1 MFVSILKGISTS
13 TLKVT
18 LILIS
23 AAVLLQFGVGADAFG
38 QAADTDQSFDGSDL
52 RPEEQQVLHFLKEDW
67 DLDLS
72 STSVDLAMDTMGLG
86 QLGPQTSGFRIGS
99 YIKSHPELH
108 LAVRTWGWE
117 TLVLR
122 ADEKLIGRAIL
133 MAMRDGKPSPSL
145 ADLAVQLGISQGQGA
160 HRSRDDGPFRDTET
174 GSWVRG
180 QRLCPGKTKRYQ
192 KWESRLDFQFH
203 TVRLSSGRQFNTN

>member
-72 STSVDLAMDTMGLG
+72 STSVDLAMDTMGLD
-86 QLGPQTSGFRIGS
+86 SSDADFRFRIGS

-145 ADLAVQLGISQGQGA
+145 ADLAVQLGISQDKV
-160 HRSRDDGPFRDTET
+160 RT
-174 GSWVRG
+174 GLEMMARFEILRREAGSGGSGYV
-180 QRLCPGKTKRYQ
+180 LANERYQ

-203 TVRLSSGRQFNTN
+203 PVRLSSGRQFNTN

>member
-1 MFVSILKGISTS
+1 MDADWFRISYGTPGC
-13 TLKVT
+13 
-18 LILIS
+18 
-23 AAVLLQFGVGADAFG
+23 A
-38 QAADTDQSFDGSDL
+38 
-52 RPEEQQVLHFLKEDW
+52 E
-67 DLDLS
+67 
-72 STSVDLAMDTMGLG
+72 
-86 QLGPQTSGFRIGS
+86 TSGS
-99 YIKSHPELH
+99 ESACYIKSHPELH

-145 ADLAVQLGISQGQGA
+145 ADLAVQLGISQDKVRTGLEMMA
-160 HRSRDDGPFRDTET
+160 RFEILRREARSG
-174 GSWVRG
+174 GSGYV
-180 QRLCPGKTKRYQ
+180 LANERYQ

>member
-72 STSVDLAMDTMGLG
+72 STSVDLAMDTMGLD
-86 QLGPQTSGFRIGS
+86 SSDADFRFRIGS

-145 ADLAVQLGISQGQGA
+145 ADLAVQLGISQDKVRTGLEMMA
-160 HRSRDDGPFRDTET
+160 RFEILRREARSG
-174 GSWVRG
+174 GSGYV
-180 QRLCPGKTKRYQ
+180 LANERYQ

>member
-72 STSVDLAMDTMGLG
+72 STSVDLAMDTMGLD
-86 QLGPQTSGFRIGS
+86 SSDADFRFRIGS

-145 ADLAVQLGISQGQGA
+145 ADLAVQHGISQDKVRTGLEMMA
-160 HRSRDDGPFRDTET
+160 RFEILRREARSG
-174 GSWVRG
+174 GSGYV
-180 QRLCPGKTKRYQ
+180 LANERYQ

>member
-72 STSVDLAMDTMGLG
+72 STSVDLAMDTMGLD
-86 QLGPQTSGFRIGS
+86 SSDADFRFRIGS

-145 ADLAVQLGISQGQGA
+145 ADLAVQLGISQDKV
-160 HRSRDDGPFRDTET
+160 RT
-174 GSWVRG
+174 GLEMMARFEILRREAGSGGSGYV
-180 QRLCPGKTKRYQ
+180 LANERYQ

>member
-18 LILIS
+18 LILCS
-23 AAVLLQFGVGADAFG
+23 AAVLLQLGVGADAFG
-38 QAADTDQSFDGSDL
+38 QAADIDNSFDGSDL

-72 STSVDLAMDTMGLG
+72 ATSVDLAMDTMGLD
-86 QLGPQTSGFRIGS
+86 SSDVDFRFRIGS

-122 ADEKLIGRAIL
+122 ADEKLIARAIL

-145 ADLAVQLGISQGQGA
+145 ADLAVQLGISQDKV
-160 HRSRDDGPFRDTET
+160 RT
-174 GSWVRG
+174 GLELMARFEILRREAGSGGSGYV
-180 QRLCPGKTKRYQ
+180 LANERYQ